1 MKTPLTVILADSD
14 VLLNHSTESISSQK
28 KWIDSIQSEANRM
41 RKLVENM
48 LFLAKNDANRIE
60 ISMQNCSLSDICFH
74 CVLPFESIAFEK
86 GIDLI
91 DEVEENIEVHGNE
104 SQLKQLILIFLDN
117 AIKYTPKGGKI
128 YFKLAKIQNKPVLT
142 IRNTDSYIPPEDL
155 KHVFERFYRVD
166 KSRKYQGGAGLGLS
180 IASQIAQSH
189 KIKLSVTSDEKQG
202 TEFTLNF

>member
-1 MKTPLTVILADSD
+1 M
-14 VLLNHSTESISSQK
+14 
-28 KWIDSIQSEANRM
+28 
-41 RKLVENM
+41 
-48 LFLAKNDANRIE
+48 
-60 ISMQNCSLSDICFH
+60 
-74 CVLPFESIAFEK
+74 
-86 GIDLI
+86 
-91 DEVEENIEVHGNE
+91 EENIEVHGNE

-117 AIKYTPKGGKI
+117 AIKYTPEGGKI
-128 YFKLAKIQNKPVLT
+128 YFKLCKVQNKPVIT

-180 IASQIAQSH
+180 IASQITQSH